1 MKMVMVVMMMMAMMQ
16 VGLNDISGF
25 DYTYDAV
32 YDNDEEDDELCG
44 EDDSKERAQEAGQCD
59 RGYYFDC
66 DRHGYDT
73 AQGRLSEG
81 TSHHPC

>member
-1 MKMVMVVMMMMAMMQ
+1 MVMVVMMLMAMMQ
-16 VGLNDISGF
+16 VGLNDIVVLIIYY
-25 DYTYDAV
+25 DYAV
-32 YDNDEEDDELCG
+32 YDNDELCG
-44 EDDSKERAQEAGQCD
+44 EDDSKERAQEADQCD
-59 RGYYFDC
+59 PGYYFDC